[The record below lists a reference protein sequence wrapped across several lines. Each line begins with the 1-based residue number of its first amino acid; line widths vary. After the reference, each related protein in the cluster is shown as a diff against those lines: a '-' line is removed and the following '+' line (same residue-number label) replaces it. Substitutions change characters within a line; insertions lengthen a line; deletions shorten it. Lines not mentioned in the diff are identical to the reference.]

1 MSCFNSLNVK
11 VERVTDNPRFPLIT
25 LFEKRVEL
33 DSNVLVPFE
42 HLSESMRFLYG
53 SDVVVTFSSQ
63 LVTYK
68 NK

>member
-11 VERVTDNPRFPLIT
+11 VERVTDNPRSPLVK

-33 DSNVLVPFE
+33 DSNVLVPFV
-42 HLSESMRFLYG
+42 HLSESLRFLYG
-53 SDVVVTFSSQ
+53 SDVIVTFSSQ
-63 LVTYK
+63 IVTYK